1 MEAHPAPECAMDALL
16 EMIKKADLAFN
27 RRHAIRFRQTL
38 IFAVAHSVIEELKD
52 TMDTSRS
59 PNRQRRSAEE
69 LSYSWSCIGTF
80 HDSGSYHI
88 ILNFSTV
95 LILAVYCVVM
105 AQMASIFKRGLVL
118 RCGDRSCL
126 KSAQNAFRQRSSPTL
141 LSMGSEHG
149 QSSVIDFL
157 MK

>member
-52 TMDTSRS
+52 TMDTSR
-59 PNRQRRSAEE
+59 
-69 LSYSWSCIGTF
+69 
-80 HDSGSYHI
+80 GSYHI

-105 AQMASIFKRGLVL
+105 AQMASIFK
-118 RCGDRSCL
+118 
-126 KSAQNAFRQRSSPTL
+126 
-141 LSMGSEHG
+141 
-149 QSSVIDFL
+149 
-157 MK
+157 